1 MRSSAWRFASN
12 STSGAALREPGSGAT
27 EGTMM
32 ETSVARREPAAATGY
47 ALDLTEEDRP
57 PMQIAA

>member
-1 MRSSAWRFASN
+1 
-12 STSGAALREPGSGAT
+12 
-27 EGTMM
+27 MM